1 MVIKVQHFREK
12 QMFDAKQ
19 MFDKDLKVTKQGK
32 TFKMYDAIQ
41 EANVDTDI
49 YEVARKYG
57 MVGAEKECAEAY
69 MKKNLIELDEGFQEF
84 MDMRSVLDKKIQAEN
99 MWNNLPIEIKRQ
111 FNNDVNEFMDNG
123 PDWIKQ
129 QVELENQRQTQQQIV
144 SPEPTKKEE
153 VKSNE

>member
-1 MVIKVQHFREK
+1 
-12 QMFDAKQ
+12 MFDAKQ

-57 MVGAEKECAEAY
+57 MVGAEKECAETY
-69 MKKNLIELDEGFQEF
+69 MQKNLTELDEAFQEF

-99 MWNNLPIEIKRQ
+99 MWNDLPIEIKRQ

-129 QVELENQRQTQQQIV
+129 QVELENQRLAQQETV
-144 SPEPTKKEE
+144 SPKPAEKEE
-153 VKSNE
+153 VK